1 VSGYSVV
8 KVEWRTSVIECCD
21 GIYGYIG
28 DYLFFTIDKPI
39 LNLNNKSHFLSSNLP
54 GHRWAGDTVSS
65 NSIKELQSKAQELF
79 DKFIKSMI
87 VIEVDIN
94 LDVPE
99 RSDEEII
106 KDYNEVMEILNE
118 T

>member
-1 VSGYSVV
+1 
-8 KVEWRTSVIECCD
+8 
-21 GIYGYIG
+21 
-28 DYLFFTIDKPI
+28 
-39 LNLNNKSHFLSSNLP
+39 
-54 GHRWAGDTVSS
+54 
-65 NSIKELQSKAQELF
+65 
-79 DKFIKSMI
+79 MI